1 MPDETRGDAAPPAE
15 PSGASPGLIRN
26 AISLVGAALAVVS
39 AANIAFLVFID
50 FISGRPSPYIGIF
63 AYMIMPAIM
72 VLGLLLIPVGMWV
85 ERQRRRTQAPSIPRF
100 PRIDLNDPQQRGAF
114 AFFVSFAVVFV
125 ALSAAGSYRA
135 YEFTDSVQFCGQ
147 LCHKVMNPEY
157 VAYTQSPHARVAC
170 VDCHVGPGAGWY
182 VRSKLSGAYQVYA
195 VTFNKYPRP
204 IPTPVEN
211 LRPAQE
217 TCEQCH
223 WPRKFYGAQLKVFYH
238 YGSDEK
244 NTPRQI
250 RMLINTG
257 GGDPATGAPSGIHWH
272 MNIANQITYIAT
284 DRQRQV
290 IPWVQVKDMQGRVTV
305 YQSKDSPLTP
315 QQIATL
321 PKRRMDCVDCHNRP
335 THIYVPPDRSVDEA
349 LLARRID
356 PNLPFIKQQAVAAL
370 SADYKSTPQALQAI
384 ATALET
390 FYNDKYP
397 GLMKSDPL
405 DIRNA
410 IAETQRI
417 FTHSIFPE
425 MKVDWRVHPNNVGHF
440 IFAGCFRCHDDSHV
454 SSDGQVVTKR
464 CDVCHTVI
472 AEVMSGSPVYGS
484 TQGIPF
490 KHPVDIGDLSQVTC
504 SDCHTGGVG
513 P

>member
-1 MPDETRGDAAPPAE
+1 MPDEAQDPQTNNDSRP
-15 PSGASPGLIRN
+15 PGLIRN
-26 AISLVGAALAVVS
+26 AVSLVGAALAVVS

-50 FISGRPSPYIGIF
+50 FISGRPSPYIGVF
-63 AYMIMPAIM
+63 AYMIMPAFM
-72 VLGLLLIPVGMWV
+72 VLGLLLIPVGMWI
-85 ERQRRRTQAPSIPRF
+85 ERQRRRTQAPSMPRY
-100 PRIDLNDPQQRGAF
+100 PRIDLNNPQQRSAF
-114 AFFVSFAVVFV
+114 AFFVSFAVIFV

-147 LCHKVMNPEY
+147 LCHKVMNPEF
-157 VAYTQSPHARVAC
+157 VAYSLSPHARVAC
-170 VDCHVGPGAGWY
+170 VDCHVGAGAGWY

-195 VTFNKYPRP
+195 TVFNKYPKP

-217 TCEQCH
+217 TCEECH

-272 MNIANQITYIAT
+272 MNIANEITYIAS
-284 DRQRQV
+284 DKQRQV
-290 IPWVQVKDMQGRVTV
+290 IPWVQLKDMQGRVTV
-305 YQSKDSPLTP
+305 YQSKDNPLTAD
-315 QQIATL
+315 QIAKL

-349 LLARRID
+349 LLAKRLD
-356 PNLPFIKQQAVAAL
+356 PTLPFIKQQAVAVL
-370 SADYKSTPQALQAI
+370 SAEYKSTPEAQQAI
-384 ATALET
+384 ATGLEK
-390 FYNDKYP
+390 FYEEKYP
-397 GLMKSDPL
+397 DLVKTRQL
-405 DIRNA
+405 ELRNA
-410 IAETQRI
+410 VAEVQRI
-417 FTHSIFPE
+417 YTRTIFPE
-425 MKVDWRVHPNNVGHF
+425 MKVDWRVHPNNIGHF
-440 IFAGCFRCHDDSHV
+440 FSAGCFRCHDGNHATN
-454 SSDGQVVTKR
+454 DGKAVTKS
-464 CDVCHTVI
+464 CDICHTVI
-472 AEVMSGSPVYGS
+472 AEVMSGTPVYGS

-490 KHPVDIGDLSQVTC
+490 KHPVDLGDMSAVNC
-504 SDCHTGGVG
+504 ADCHNGGVG